1 MIDFDELRIFVLRTP
16 ASPPIRRARLH
27 LFDMYRYSED
37 YEKLYQLIIDLG
49 GTIE

>member
-1 MIDFDELRIFVLRTP
+1 MIDFDELRIFVLCAP

-27 LFDMYRYSED
+27 LFDMYRYLED

>member
-1 MIDFDELRIFVLRTP
+1 MVNLDELRIIVLRAP

-27 LFDMYRYSED
+27 LFDLYRYMED
-37 YEKLYQLIIDLG
+37 YEKLYKLITDIG